1 MNFWNKVAIVAIPA
15 LLLLGCGTKGQ
26 VQEEGAAG
34 AGQATTGAPAEGAT
48 TSGVGAGGAVTG
60 EAMGEGA
67 KPAAP
72 TAFMGD
78 PLDDPSSL
86 LAKRVVYFDFDK
98 SEIKDEFRDIIAAHA
113 AYLATHPNASITL
126 EGHCDERGTREY
138 NIALGERRANAV
150 QRMLTLQGASASQ
163 INTIS
168 YGEERPALLGHD
180 ESSWAMNRRAEFIYR
195 R

>member
-1 MNFWNKVAIVAIPA
+1 MNFWIKTAIVVVPA
-15 LLLLGCGTKGQ
+15 LLMLGCGTKGE

-34 AGQATTGAPAEGAT
+34 AGAAVTGAPAEGAAT
-48 TSGVGAGGAVTG
+48 TGVGAGGAVSG

-67 KPAAP
+67 QPGAA
-72 TAFMGD
+72 FVGD

-86 LAKRVVYFDFDK
+86 LAKRVVYFDFDQ
-98 SEIKDEFRDIIAAHA
+98 SEIKSEYRDIIAAHA
-113 AYLATHPNASITL
+113 AYLVAHPNVTITL

-150 QRMLTLQGASASQ
+150 QRMLTLQGVAASQ
-163 INTIS
+163 INVIS
-168 YGEERPALLGHD
+168 YGEERPAALGHD
-180 ESSWAMNRRAEFIYR
+180 EGAWSMNRRAEFIYR